1 MARILNYVLGSRQK
15 AFADPCTGQNSEKS
29 WELIVNPDV
38 DVYCYLKP
46 ENTPKN

>member
-29 WELIVNPDV
+29 
-38 DVYCYLKP
+38 
-46 ENTPKN
+46 